1 MKAKDFQE
9 ATAQRIFEVFKKED
23 QNRVLLADEVGLGK
37 TIIAKT
43 VIDKLAHWHKYD
55 LNDDFFKVVYICSN
69 ANIAKQNCRKLGI
82 SKKNCIEVS
91 QGRLSMQ
98 HIKIYM
104 EEKEEHDYMQLIP
117 LTPITSFATSK
128 SPGNAS
134 ERALMYALLR
144 RMDFF
149 KDINGFKEF
158 MSNNTKAFYDWAME
172 YYEEQ
177 VIKCDNICGH
187 RYISEMI
194 EALNKKISLE
204 FINKIRKRSN
214 LAKFYKIYKNN
225 DILTELRTI
234 FAKIS
239 LDKLQPDLV
248 IMDEFQ
254 NFRQLL
260 NAESE
265 TGMIVDKFLKHD
277 NTKVLLLSATPYKPY
292 STIEEIN
299 ENNDEE
305 HYVEFMQVMDFLF
318 TDKVRRNEFRELW
331 RSYSNKLV
339 EFKDKDYKALRL
351 CKDEAEE
358 AMYKGVCRTERFNVN
373 KNGMIDDSQVMGIEI
388 KLGDILSYVKIQSL
402 LKDIGASS
410 IPIDYVKSCP
420 YLLSFMNEYK
430 QKREI
435 VNYFNR
441 NNDYRLLNKRKDLFL
456 NRNEIQNYK
465 EIPMNNARLEYL
477 KEMLFKNRRKCFEKL
492 LWIPAS
498 KPYYITNSIFD
509 KNANESKILVFS
521 SWEMV
526 PRMIAGM
533 ISYEAERLTV
543 GKLYNREK
551 EKLGKGYF
559 TEEAK
564 RKFLRPRLI
573 EERTK
578 TLTLASKVLADMFN
592 PLEYIGK
599 NIEDIRLKIEKKV
612 NEKLN
617 EIKTEYGIGESQR
630 GDVSWYTDAPLLWE
644 GEKLDKHHGDIPKDA
659 AKIITNMIIGS
670 PAVCGMRLFND
681 KDMAEKLGELF
692 ISLFNKPESI
702 AAVDLFYG
710 KRSETTYYKNVLAYL
725 VNGNIQAVLDE
736 YAHTLGVK
744 GEDLL
749 DQISE
754 GMNLKTS
761 TSEIDTYD
769 SFIGKRKKSGL
780 RAHFA
785 VGYYNSKS
793 DDDNIQRTENIRTAF
808 NSPFRPFVL
817 ATTSIGQE
825 GLDFHLNCR
834 KIIHWNLPSNPIDL
848 EQREGRINR
857 FKCLAIRQNIAKNY
871 GGIKF
876 KKDIWEE
883 MFNEASKK
891 EKGNNS
897 DLVPYWSLPN
907 TNNDT
912 IKIERI
918 VPMYPMGKDQVKYN
932 RLIRVLSLYRLT
944 LGQPRQEELLNA
956 LGSSFEKM
964 ENIEDLFIN
973 LSPFKRRQKKVENEV
988 LIEVSSRKSDL

>member
-9 ATAQRIFEVFKKED
+9 ATAQRIFEVFKNEG

-43 VIDKLAHWHKYD
+43 LIEKVAQWHKND
-55 LNDDFFKVVYICSN
+55 LKDDFFKVVYICSN
-69 ANIAKQNCRKLGI
+69 ANIAKQNSRKLGI
-82 SKKNCIEVS
+82 PKKNCLEVS

-98 HIKIYM
+98 HIKIYIQ
-104 EEKEEHDYMQLIP
+104 EREDHDYMQLIP

-128 SPGNAS
+128 SSGSVS

-144 RMDFF
+144 RMDCF
-149 KDINGFKEF
+149 KDMKGFKEF

-172 YYEEQ
+172 YYEKE
-177 VIKCDNICGH
+177 VIQCDNISGH
-187 RYISEMI
+187 TYISEMV
-194 EALNKKISLE
+194 ETLNKKICPEMIEIISE
-204 FINKIRKRSN
+204 RSSW
-214 LAKFYKIYKNN
+214 AKFYKRYKNN

-234 FAKIS
+234 FAQIS

-260 NAESE
+260 SAENE
-265 TGMIVDKFLKHD
+265 TGMIVEKFLKHD

-292 STIEEIN
+292 STIEEIS
-299 ENNDEE
+299 ENNDNE

-318 TDKVRRNEFRELW
+318 TDEAKRKEFREVW
-331 RSYSNKLV
+331 SNYSNKLV
-339 EFKDKDYKALRL
+339 EFKNKDYTTLKL
-351 CKDEAEE
+351 CKNEAEYS
-358 AMYKGVCRTERFNVN
+358 MYQGVCRTERFNVN
-373 KNGMIDDSQVMGIEI
+373 KDGIIDDTLAREI
-388 KLGDILSYVKIQSL
+388 AIDQGDIMSYVKVQGL
-402 LKDIGASS
+402 LKEIGASN

-420 YLLSFMNEYK
+420 YLLSFMNKYK

-435 VNYFNR
+435 INYFNKHK
-441 NNDYRLLNKRKDLFL
+441 DYSLLNKGKYLFL
-456 NRNEIQNYK
+456 NRNQIQSYK
-465 EIPMNNARLEYL
+465 EIPMNNARLESL
-477 KEMLFKNRRKCFEKL
+477 KEMLFEKGRNEFEKL

-498 KPYYITNSIFD
+498 KPYYVTNSTFD
-509 KNANESKILVFS
+509 KNAHASKVLVFS

-526 PRMIAGM
+526 PKMIAGI
-533 ISYEAERLTV
+533 ISYESERLTI
-543 GKLYNREK
+543 GKLYRGEK
-551 EKLGKGYF
+551 EKAGKGYF

-573 EERTK
+573 EERSK
-578 TLTLASKVLADMFN
+578 TLTLASKTLANMFN
-592 PLEYIGK
+592 PLDHIGK
-599 NIEDIRLKIEKKV
+599 NIKDIRLELEKKV
-612 NEKLN
+612 IDKLN
-617 EIKTEYGIGESQR
+617 EIKNKYGIGESSR
-630 GDVSWYTDAPLLWE
+630 GDVSWYVNAPLLWDGENLE
-644 GEKLDKHHGDIPKDA
+644 GNYGDIPMDA
-659 AKIITNMIIGS
+659 AKVITNMIIGS

-681 KDMAEKLGELF
+681 KNMAENLGELF
-692 ISLFNKPESI
+692 VSLFNKPESI

-710 KRSETTYYKNVLAYL
+710 KRSERTYYKNVLTYL
-725 VNGNIQAVLDE
+725 VDGNIQSVLDE

-749 DQISE
+749 EQISE
-754 GMNLKTS
+754 GMNLRTS

-769 SFIGKRKKSGL
+769 SFIGQRKKSGL

-785 VGYYNSKS
+785 VGYYNTKV

-834 KIIHWNLPSNPIDL
+834 KIVHWNLPSNPIDL
-848 EQREGRINR
+848 EQREGRVNR
-857 FKCLAIRQNIAKNY
+857 FKCLAIRQNIAKKY
-871 GGIKF
+871 GNMKF
-876 KKDIWEE
+876 KQDIWEE
-883 MFNEASKK
+883 MFNEASRQ

-907 TNNDT
+907 TDENT

-918 VPMYPMGKDQVKYN
+918 VPMYPMSKDQVKYN

-944 LGQPRQEELLNA
+944 LGQPRQEELINA
-956 LGSSFEKM
+956 LGRTFDNED
-964 ENIEDLFIN
+964 NIEDLFIN
-973 LSPFKRRQKKVENEV
+973 LSPFERSRNKEEV
-988 LIEVSSRKSDL
+988 LV